1 MGNETETRISLDES
15 KDTIIWIDSNIYNF
29 ENKSTYE
36 HYLPNFNNFNFIR
49 FLSVKSAIRFLR
61 ENKYFEF
68 RLTYAIVSGRLAEEF
83 FNEYVKISEQKNII
97 IATSVYCYRQKYH
110 ETKPYFKDVFLNTG
124 GITFIFDDIIN
135 YILKDECRWG
145 TLRSFKYT
153 PRKASFGNTFTNI
166 DSTKKYELTLP
177 ILIGTLIN
185 ASLLEKGD
193 ISNFQK
199 LLLRRYYNKNN
210 RLINYLIK
218 PSGNK
223 NMDIPLHL
231 LTKSFLRFYTEETPK
246 FYSDLNKDLTND
258 KFDEY
263 HPFIFLIYNGLNKG
277 YLKSYKDG
285 ILYRGTALSN
295 QEFQEM
301 TNNFNLSKQNKNLKS
316 IYYAKNFLS
325 FSKNKNKAKE
335 FLTRSIF
342 KGCTTILFQ
351 IIKPKNEKFFV
362 SNVDIS
368 SLSSIGEEEEVLFLP
383 LSCFEIIDISSEKNY
398 KGVKYVEVTLKY
410 LDDYEENIKKEIEEI
425 KKDEKAINNFFEKS
439 MNSKYGNDV
448 QKYYDKKCKISV
460 SLCKLISATPC
471 NNFFLNKVGT
481 GFIHKLNKYMNKD
494 NAAQIHID
502 DEIPNI
508 ISEKN
513 KFKKF
518 FTDLLKKLDNKQYD
532 HAYSIGVCLGN
543 FFYNFESFKNSP
555 NSAKIF
561 NLSTLALAIGL
572 PTLKLIPVINN
583 FIKTRL
589 FTIGT
594 HNINISTVLNGLN
607 ILSAVYLECVSIFS
621 FAEEHKKNI
630 ILCYAAKRG
639 IKLAIGVGSSVLGN
653 VLGKLVLYGIK
664 VIFGIALGPLA
675 TFIIGAG
682 CGAACGYLGAQIGDK
697 ISNTVF
703 GEDQF
708 VLRSSHLYY
717 KYIPMK
723 YRQQYCNPNLK
734 WNKTYLCKNV
744 KSYIIECVINEAELI
759 MLVINIP
766 KDIYELEECLGYKD
780 YNKDTDFDNQS
791 VSTQLSDE
799 GEKNTKIFTNGKYG
813 GDLIIP
819 YKGIQ
824 ENCYSINFIIYGIN
838 EKIINYK
845 DWLSN
850 KRNEKAIE
858 IVFNLSVY

>member
-1 MGNETETRISLDES
+1 MGNETETKIILDES

-285 ILYRGTALSN
+285 ILYRATA
-295 QEFQEM
+295 
-301 TNNFNLSKQNKNLKS
+301 
-316 IYYAKNFLS
+316 
-325 FSKNKNKAKE
+325 
-335 FLTRSIF
+335 
-342 KGCTTILFQ
+342 
-351 IIKPKNEKFFV
+351 
-362 SNVDIS
+362 
-368 SLSSIGEEEEVLFLP
+368 
-383 LSCFEIIDISSEKNY
+383 
-398 KGVKYVEVTLKY
+398 
-410 LDDYEENIKKEIEEI
+410 
-425 KKDEKAINNFFEKS
+425 
-439 MNSKYGNDV
+439 
-448 QKYYDKKCKISV
+448 
-460 SLCKLISATPC
+460 
-471 NNFFLNKVGT
+471 
-481 GFIHKLNKYMNKD
+481 
-494 NAAQIHID
+494 
-502 DEIPNI
+502 
-508 ISEKN
+508 
-513 KFKKF
+513 
-518 FTDLLKKLDNKQYD
+518 
-532 HAYSIGVCLGN
+532 
-543 FFYNFESFKNSP
+543 
-555 NSAKIF
+555 
-561 NLSTLALAIGL
+561 
-572 PTLKLIPVINN
+572 
-583 FIKTRL
+583 
-589 FTIGT
+589 
-594 HNINISTVLNGLN
+594 
-607 ILSAVYLECVSIFS
+607 
-621 FAEEHKKNI
+621 
-630 ILCYAAKRG
+630 
-639 IKLAIGVGSSVLGN
+639 
-653 VLGKLVLYGIK
+653 
-664 VIFGIALGPLA
+664 
-675 TFIIGAG
+675 
-682 CGAACGYLGAQIGDK
+682 
-697 ISNTVF
+697 
-703 GEDQF
+703 
-708 VLRSSHLYY
+708 
-717 KYIPMK
+717 
-723 YRQQYCNPNLK
+723 
-734 WNKTYLCKNV
+734 
-744 KSYIIECVINEAELI
+744 
-759 MLVINIP
+759 
-766 KDIYELEECLGYKD
+766 
-780 YNKDTDFDNQS
+780 
-791 VSTQLSDE
+791 
-799 GEKNTKIFTNGKYG
+799 
-813 GDLIIP
+813 
-819 YKGIQ
+819 
-824 ENCYSINFIIYGIN
+824 
-838 EKIINYK
+838 
-845 DWLSN
+845 LSN
-850 KRNEKAIE
+850 KRNDK
-858 IVFNLSVY
+858 